1 MSSVTGVNNTLINM
15 QNATNQ
21 TKAQEEKTTGTT
33 ELGQDA
39 FLSLMIEQL
48 KCQDPLSPMEN
59 TEFLNQQAMFSQV
72 SALQDIKSSISTNNA
87 VMQASNLVG
96 KTVAIQDPNNSEN
109 IITGEV
115 TQANFY
121 SGNATVVVGNKE
133 YPLSYVMAAANPT
146 TGTESGTGTDTAAS
160 AE

>member
-1 MSSVTGVNNTLINM
+1 MSSVSGVNNTLINM

-21 TKAQEEKTTGTT
+21 TKAQEDKKTGTS

-39 FLSLMIEQL
+39 FLSLMIQQL
-48 KCQDPLSPMEN
+48 KSQDPLSPMEN

-72 SALQDIKSSISTNNA
+72 SALQDIKSSITANNSI
-87 VMQASNLVG
+87 MQASNLVG
-96 KTVAIQDPNNSEN
+96 KTVAIQDPNNSES

-121 SGNATVVVGNKE
+121 ADSATVVVGNKE
-133 YPLSYVMAAANPT
+133 YPLSYVLAAANPT
-146 TGTESGTGTDTAAS
+146 PTAESGTGTDTTAN